1 MDRKAEAE
9 VMNQP
14 AEVDAYVRGDF
25 AAVNQAFAERLV
37 ELAGPRESAKCID
50 LGTGPADIP
59 IRVARLRPLW
69 TITAVDA
76 SAPMLE
82 AAARAVRAAKLEH
95 AVELVLADAKDTK
108 LPAASFDIVFSNS
121 ILHHVSSSG
130 AFWKEVRRLA
140 KPHALLFIRDLARP
154 ESDRAARAIVEKH
167 AGAESALLQQEFYNS
182 LLSAYTVA
190 EVEAQLKVCSAGVS
204 PASPSFSGLSVKM
217 NSDRH
222 LDVFG
227 TMS

>member
-9 VMNQP
+9 LMNQP

-37 ELAGPRESAKCID
+37 ELAGPRESATCID

-59 IRVARLRPLW
+59 IRVARLRPRW
-69 TITAVDA
+69 TISAVDA

-95 AVELVLADAKDTK
+95 AVNLVLADAKDTK
-108 LPAASFDIVFSNS
+108 LPAASFDIIFSNS
-121 ILHHVSSSG
+121 ILHHVSSPG

-140 KPHALLFIRDLARP
+140 KPRALIFIRDLARP
-154 ESDRAARAIVEKH
+154 ESENAARAIVEKR

-182 LLSAYTVA
+182 LLSAYTVV
-190 EVEAQLKVCSAGVS
+190 EVEAQLKATGFAIGSTPGA
-204 PASPSFSGLSVKM
+204 LTVKM
-217 NSDRH
+217 CSDRH
-222 LDVFG
+222 LDVLG
-227 TMS
+227 TIT

>member
-9 VMNQP
+9 LMNLP
-14 AEVDAYVRGDF
+14 AEVDAYVQGDF

-59 IRVARLRPLW
+59 LRVARLRPQW
-69 TITAVDA
+69 TIAAVDA

-95 AVELVLADAKDTK
+95 AVDLVLADAKDTK
-108 LPAASFDIVFSNS
+108 LPAASYDIVFSNS
-121 ILHHVSSSG
+121 ILHHVSSPGS
-130 AFWKEVRRLA
+130 FWKEVRRLA
-140 KPHALLFIRDLARP
+140 KPNALIFIRDLARP
-154 ESDRAARAIVEKH
+154 ESDSAARAIVKKH

-190 EVEAQLKVCSAGVS
+190 EVEAQLKDAGF
-204 PASPSFSGLSVKM
+204 SFGALTVKM
-217 NSDRH
+217 CSDRH

-227 TMS
+227 IIV